1 MIDGDNAAFI
11 QTGVAINL
19 AACGA
24 DAFLNL
30 SSRLLKLLVG
40 ARRPSCANSPTFYTG
55 TTTAHTGRSDE
66 SRMASY
72 R

>member
-30 SSRLLKLLVG
+30 SSRLLKLLAS
-40 ARRPSCANSPTFYTG
+40 ARWPSCANFPTF
-55 TTTAHTGRSDE
+55 
-66 SRMASY
+66 
-72 R
+72 